1 MEPRI
6 NEPLVLVIRT
16 ISVAPEIVKYME
28 KNVDTTRPRLMF
40 FFQSEI
46 SGFKCEQGLSVYFL
60 IKNNYKKKLQDF
72 GQVLTSAELGFSLTI
87 SSLV

>member
-6 NEPLVLVIRT
+6 NESLVLVIRT
-16 ISVAPEIVKYME
+16 ISLAPEIVKYME

-40 FFQSEI
+40 FQSEI
-46 SGFKCEQGLSVYFL
+46 SGFKCGQGLGVYFL